1 VNLRDVVPLGQNET
15 MLETLYKTKT
25 PEASVLD
32 GECYELILDA
42 EPVNGRVAY
51 FVREIHGWWDENEK
65 RFVNKQ
71 YTLSPEE
78 GYVTFEEA
86 HERYKVQR
94 LSRAESGFRHS
105 FSPHYY
111 GEKPYEYQEIV

>member
-1 VNLRDVVPLGQNET
+1 

-25 PEASVLD
+25 PEASVWD

-42 EPVNGRVAY
+42 RQMKGHVAY
-51 FVREIHGWWDENEK
+51 FVREIHGWWDEKQK

-71 YTLSPEE
+71 YTLAPDE
-78 GYVTFEEA
+78 GYTTFQEA
-86 HERYKVQR
+86 HGRYQEQR
-94 LSRAESGFRHS
+94 QSRAKSGFAHS

-111 GEKPYEYQEIV
+111 GEKPYEYEHITGD